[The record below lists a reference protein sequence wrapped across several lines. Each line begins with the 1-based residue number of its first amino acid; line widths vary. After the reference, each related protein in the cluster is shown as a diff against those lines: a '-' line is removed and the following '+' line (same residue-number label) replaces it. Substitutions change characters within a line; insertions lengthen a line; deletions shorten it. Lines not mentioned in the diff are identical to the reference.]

1 MFVSVLLCVFVFSS
15 THYEARTRLWR
26 KVLRRDEVK
35 KKSVQIARQD
45 TIKFS
50 CICSLSQLRRKY
62 YTVEML
68 FSVGAVFTLHHLNF
82 QVEEKHL
89 EVL

>member
-35 KKSVQIARQD
+35 KNQFKLQD
-45 TIKFS
+45 KT
-50 CICSLSQLRRKY
+50 QLNFHAYAAFPSYGESITLWKCY
-62 YTVEML
+62 FQLGLY
-68 FSVGAVFTLHHLNF
+68 ALHHLNF